1 MLLAILSLVAIAS
14 AADPGLRIAG
24 ISVTPRAWDKKA
36 NLATFEQY
44 ARQAAAQGAQ
54 LILSPEGFLEGYVGN
69 DKRTPDLTRAQYFA
83 VGEPLD
89 GPPLLRVAGL
99 ARELGVYLGIGF
111 AESRGGRM
119 YNSFVIFSPQGE
131 AAIHYSKVHN
141 GDDEP
146 FNTTG
151 VDFPVVSTPFG
162 KWGALIC
169 YDRQLP
175 ETSRILAIKGAQLIL
190 VPSWGSYGEMN
201 DAMMRTRAFENG
213 VWVAFVHPK
222 RCLFIDPGGRIVAR
236 DNGQGDQL
244 VFATI
249 HPSEA
254 GRRGAIRSRKPA
266 LYRDILH

>member
-36 NLATFEQY
+36 NLATFEKY

-69 DKRTPDLTRAQYFA
+69 DKKTPGLTREQYFA

-89 GPPLLRVAGL
+89 GPLLLRVAGL
-99 ARELGVYLGIGF
+99 ARELKVYLGLGF
-111 AESRGGRM
+111 AERRGERM
-119 YNSFVIFSPQGE
+119 YNSFVVFSPEG
-131 AAIHYSKVHN
+131 AVTIHYSKAHTA
-141 GDDEP
+141 DDEP

-151 VDFPVVSTPFG
+151 VEFPVASTPFG

-169 YDRQLP
+169 FDRRLP
-175 ETSRILAIKGAQLIL
+175 ETARILAIKGAQLIMI
-190 VPSWGSYGEMN
+190 PSWGTYGEMN
-201 DAMMRTRAFENG
+201 DAMMRTRAAENA

-222 RCLFIDPGGRIVAR
+222 RCLFIDPKGKIVAQ